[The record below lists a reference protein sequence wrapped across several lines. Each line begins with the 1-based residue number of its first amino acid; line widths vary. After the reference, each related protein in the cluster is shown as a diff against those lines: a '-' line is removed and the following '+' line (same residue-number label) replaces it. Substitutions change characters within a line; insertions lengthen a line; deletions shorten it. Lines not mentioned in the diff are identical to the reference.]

1 MHQPDEPTSKCKTIY
16 HGVTLIKNSTATV
29 NNFFFLATW
38 GVAVNYS
45 KTISFAIAVN
55 INSKNKFYFLQFFI
69 FTCAVKRYIE
79 WSQKSGESI
88 WHWVGYSFVDQNQM
102 QKIIRK
108 A

>member
-29 NNFFFLATW
+29 KKTFLATR

-79 WSQKSGESI
+79 
-88 WHWVGYSFVDQNQM
+88 
-102 QKIIRK
+102 
-108 A
+108 